1 MKDVGKTKEQPI
13 NELVPFE
20 HATERKNMEEE
31 LWKHRK
37 HLEEMVKE
45 RINRLITANTCLQKE
60 FTEYR
65 RLIEELDYFFALSL
79 DLLCIA
85 DLNCCF
91 KRVNPAFEKTLG
103 FTEEELLAKP
113 FLSFIHPE
121 DRDATIVE
129 VQKLTTGKPTIN
141 FENRYICKNGS
152 FKWLAWTGMP
162 DAEKSVVIFI
172 ARDITEHKQT
182 RDELLRIKKAVD
194 STGDAIGIA
203 DAAGRCIYLNK
214 AFIETFEYTVEEL
227 NTTDGLHVL
236 YSNPEVFRE
245 VFNTIFKGDSWN
257 GETEIL
263 TRSGRTIPVL
273 LRADALK
280 DDADKIIGLVGIH
293 IDITGRKQA
302 EDALRFSEERFSKA
316 FNANPNMMVISTLA
330 DDRYID
336 VNDSFTD
343 IMGYCRK
350 EAIGHTT
357 TELNNWLKPEDRL
370 QILRILNEQGTVR
383 NLEIEFRTKSG
394 NQRVGL
400 FSAELIELHGIKCK
414 LTSVNDITESKQL
427 KKEIARLERLH
438 LIGEMAAGIGH
449 EIRNPMT
456 TVRGFLQLLR
466 GKKECK
472 TFIHFFNLMIEE
484 LDRANLIITEYLS
497 LAKNKTVNLKLMNLN
512 SIVKTLTPLMQA
524 NAILSDK
531 YVNVELGT
539 VPDLFLDEKEIRQ
552 LVLNLVRNALE
563 AMQPGG
569 KVTVK
574 TFTDDKK
581 VVLSVQDQG
590 KGIESHIIE
599 KIYTPFFTTKDNGT
613 GLGLATCYSIAAR
626 HNAIIKVET
635 GPKGTIFFVQ
645 FRLQ

>member
-1 MKDVGKTKEQPI
+1 MEDVGKTKEPI
-13 NELVPFE
+13 NGLVPCE

-31 LWKHRK
+31 LWKHRE

-45 RINRLITANTCLQKE
+45 RTNRLITTNTCLQRE
-60 FTEYR
+60 FTECR
-65 RLIEELDYFFALSL
+65 RLQEELDYFFTLSL
-79 DLLCIA
+79 DILCIA
-85 DLNCCF
+85 DFNCCF

-103 FTEEELLAKP
+103 FTEEELLAKS

-121 DRDATIVE
+121 DKAASIEE
-129 VQKLTTGKPTIN
+129 VQKLTGGKPTIY
-141 FENRYICKNGS
+141 FKNRYICKDGS
-152 FKWLAWTGMP
+152 FKWLEWTGMP
-162 DAEKSVVIFI
+162 DTEKNLIVFV
-172 ARDITEHKQT
+172 ARDITKHK
-182 RDELLRIKKAVD
+182 LLREELNRIIKVVE
-194 STGDAIGIA
+194 SSGDAIGMA
-203 DAAGRCIYLNK
+203 NAAGRSIYHNK
-214 AFIETFEYTVEEL
+214 AFIQKFEYTVEEL
-227 NTTDGLHVL
+227 NTANGLHVL
-236 YSNPEVFRE
+236 YSNPEVYRE
-245 VFNTIFKGDSWN
+245 VFDTIFKGDSWN
-257 GETEIL
+257 GEIEIL

-273 LRADALK
+273 LSANSLR
-280 DDADKIIGLVGIH
+280 DDNGKIIGLLGIYT
-293 IDITGRKQA
+293 DITKNKQA

-316 FNANPNMMVISTLA
+316 FNANPNMMVITTLA
-330 DDRYID
+330 DGRYID

-350 EAIGHTT
+350 EVIGRTT
-357 TELNNWLKPEDRL
+357 TELNNWLKPKDRL
-370 QILRILNEQGTVR
+370 QIVQILNEQGTVR
-383 NLEIEFRTKSG
+383 NLEIEFCTKSG

-400 FSAELIELHGIKCK
+400 FSAELIDLYGVKCV
-414 LTSVNDITESKQL
+414 LLSVNDITESKQL
-427 KKEIARLERLH
+427 KKDMARLERLH

-466 GKKECK
+466 GKKECEK
-472 TFIHFFNLMIEE
+472 FAQFFNLMIEE

-512 SIVKTLTPLMQA
+512 SIVKALTPLMQA
-524 NAILSDK
+524 DAISSDK
-531 YVNVELGT
+531 YVNVELRT

-552 LVLNLVRNALE
+552 LVLNLVRNGLE

-569 KVTVK
+569 NVTVK
-574 TFTDDKK
+574 TFVDAKK

-590 KGIESHIIE
+590 KGIEPHLIE
-599 KIYTPFFTTKDNGT
+599 KIGTPFFTTKDNGT

-635 GPKGTIFFVQ
+635 GPKGTTFFVK